1 MANYKKLILFVSL
14 SIFLLFIDLVYC
26 YQTGEIR
33 FLTYIIQTKH
43 QELTKNDIKVFVI
56 SLDRTPERYI
66 RVQQQLA
73 KDKIIHSRFSAIDGY
88 DIKIVDKNTYTT
100 FFGKDLKKGITS
112 LIPGNVYDVYTP
124 SGIIKHISK
133 LVTDYN
139 ISHTMSA
146 GELGCFIS
154 HREIWNLM
162 IEKNIDYA
170 LVLED
175 DITLISDFNTRYESI
190 LKNLPKEWDII
201 YLFVTTNP
209 LKETYTIL
217 NNSNLRKISA
227 DKLDVTS
234 TAAYLINKAAAKKLY
249 NLSSEFS
256 VAVDDFI
263 SDQINSLKISAY
275 KTSTSCLTTPI
286 GLKPEDSTIYQMG
299 RPHY

>member
-1 MANYKKLILFVSL
+1 MANYKKLILIVSL

-112 LIPGNVYDVYTP
+112 LIPGNVYYVYTP
-124 SGIIKHISK
+124 SGIITHISK

-139 ISHTMSA
+139 ISHTMTA
-146 GELGCFIS
+146 GEFGCFIS

-162 IEKNIDYA
+162 IKQNINYA

-175 DITLISDFNTRYESI
+175 DITLINDFNTRLENM
-190 LKNLPKEWDII
+190 LKTLPKEWDII
-201 YLFVTTNP
+201 YFFVATHP
-209 LKETYTIL
+209 LKEKYTIL
-217 NNSNLRKISA
+217 NNSNLEKFKA
-227 DKLDVTS
+227 DGYDVTL
-234 TAAYLINKAAAKKLY
+234 TAGYLINKDAAKKLY
-249 NLSSEFS
+249 MLSNEFS
-256 VAVDDFI
+256 LAVDDFI
-263 SDQINSLKISAY
+263 SNQINALRIQAY
-275 KTSTSCLTTPI
+275 KTSISYLTAPI
-286 GLKPEDSTIYQMG
+286 GSNPEDSTIYEMG